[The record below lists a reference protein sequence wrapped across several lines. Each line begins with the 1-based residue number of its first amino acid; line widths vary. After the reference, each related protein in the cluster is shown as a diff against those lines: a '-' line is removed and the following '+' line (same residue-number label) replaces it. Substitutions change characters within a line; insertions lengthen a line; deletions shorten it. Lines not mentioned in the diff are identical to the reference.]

1 MHHVK
6 LKHWSHA
13 HLRVE
18 CVCQQLESRQSGG
31 GVGNTVV
38 QLVKEVLY
46 HGTGS
51 KDILRQGVTYYTL
64 ALML

>member
-1 MHHVK
+1 M
-6 LKHWSHA
+6 
-13 HLRVE
+13 
-18 CVCQQLESRQSGG
+18 CQQLESRQSCG

-46 HGTGS
+46 YGTGS

-64 ALML
+64 ALVL